1 MTNSISEIGDAA
13 CIFVIGSN
21 ATATHPIIGRQ
32 ISRAIRR
39 GAKLIA
45 ADPRRTEMRRMAD
58 IWMGHQPGTDVA
70 LLNAMARV
78 IIAEKLYDASLIE
91 ERCDGF
97 EAFKESVMGPPL
109 SMAETVTASPWRRL
123 PELPEHLP
131 PTHRQPSS
139 MPWGSPSTP
148 MARTM

>member
-32 ISRAIRR
+32 ISRAIKR

-70 LLNAMARV
+70 LLNAMAR
-78 IIAEKLYDASLIE
+78 IIIE
-91 ERCDGF
+91 ERLHDTDFIEKRCEGF
-97 EAFKESVMGPPL
+97 EAFQESIMGPPL
-109 SMAETVTASPWRRL
+109 SMAETIT
-123 PELPEHLP
+123 
-131 PTHRQPSS
+131 
-139 MPWGSPSTP
+139 
-148 MARTM
+148 